1 MAAFDEHGSSNPRFV
16 LTACNPSLVPEMDPY
31 VTWTLELARASALVA
46 NYCDHV
52 EHNEPADRVWVTEAA
67 RTARDIALMIA
78 THEDEELVELYAAR
92 LRQIERRNPLWS
104 EGDLDGGELALN
116 ASTWRDL
123 QLAQVEHDRRYHP
136 DVIGLTKMDQLRH
149 YALHLAKLVGAAAE
163 LAAGTGDRA
172 SFRARRLPDLLLFG
186 IKLATVS
193 GERLDETPL
202 PTARPLLE
210 SVIH

>member
-1 MAAFDEHGSSNPRFV
+1 VSETATNPF
-16 LTACNPSLVPEMDPY
+16 
-31 VTWTLELARASALVA
+31 VTWTLELARASAAVA

-52 EHNEPADRVWVTEAA
+52 EHNEPADRAWVTEAA
-67 RTARDIALMIA
+67 RAARDISVTIA
-78 THEDEELVELYAAR
+78 AYEDEDLVGLYAAR

-104 EGDLDGGELALN
+104 DGDLDGGELVLN

-136 DVIGLTKMDQLRH
+136 DVIGLHKLDQLRH
-149 YALHLAKLVGAAAE
+149 YALHFAKLVGATAE

-172 SFRARRLPDLLLFG
+172 SFCGRRLPDLLLFG
-186 IKLATVS
+186 IKLSTVS

-202 PTARPLLE
+202 PATGRLLE
-210 SVIH
+210 ALAR